1 MSGSSAIIG
10 WSANGNGKGCSSNMG
25 DIDYRNGEWLT
36 FIPACA
42 IPAISGFGT
51 RRGSERRSDLSLRI
65 SAAHFFTPAGA
76 PQHMESTTP
85 ELTLS
90 YQQNIAREHV
100 AWLLWQAYEL
110 GRQAGFGAAMIKI
123 RGILECADAA

>member
-1 MSGSSAIIG
+1 
-10 WSANGNGKGCSSNMG
+10 MG

-65 SAAHFFTPAGA
+65 SAAHFFTAAGA
-76 PQHMESTTP
+76 PLAALAALGVTILLLDLVVWLWRHVH
-85 ELTLS
+85 LS
-90 YQQNIAREHV
+90 
-100 AWLLWQAYEL
+100 
-110 GRQAGFGAAMIKI
+110 
-123 RGILECADAA
+123 